1 MSVCR
6 FTSFIS
12 LRRLKWLTAGMVSG
26 FLLGFEFLRHVV
38 MPELLHTVPLYLLSV
53 AIVFLF
59 IVAFNQFVFRIV
71 DDMQHQLARQ
81 TSYLNQ
87 VIDGSGNAIITVDR
101 AGRIESWNRAAE
113 EIYGWRRDEAIGQV
127 IPMVP
132 DALRAE
138 GQAYIADTWGGRT
151 IHNLE
156 TQRLRKDGQIIP
168 VMVTVSP
175 VMDANG
181 QVVTTVGIS
190 TDLRERKR
198 LEQELLE
205 RQREAAVLEERE
217 RMARELHDDL
227 GQVLG
232 FINTQAQSARTLLV
246 RGKTGEADA
255 QLKRLVEVA
264 QDAHADVR
272 DYVLGLRSDDL
283 AGVAFIPAV
292 RAYAERFARYSGI
305 ATSVVVPQDMDQ
317 LDLKPGAEA
326 QLMRVIQEAL
336 TNARKHAAARCVTIT
351 LSATAGE
358 ARIDIADDG
367 KGFDLAKAEFDGRPH
382 YGRRIMEERMASIC
396 GRIEICSLPN
406 RGTVVSLAAPLHATD
421 EAFA

>member
-1 MSVCR
+1 MTR
-6 FTSFIS
+6 FASLIS
-12 LRRLKWLTAGMVSG
+12 LRRLKWLTAVMVSV
-26 FLLGFEFLRHVV
+26 FLLGFEFLRHVII
-38 MPELLHTVPLYLLSV
+38 PDLLHTVPLYLLSIV
-53 AIVFLF
+53 IVFLS
-59 IVAFNQFVFRIV
+59 IVAFNQFIFGIV

-87 VIDGSGNAIITVDR
+87 LIDGSGNAIITIDR
-101 AGRIESWNRAAE
+101 AGRIESWNHAAE

-132 DALRAE
+132 EALRAE
-138 GQAYIADTWGGRT
+138 GQAYIADTWRGHTTR
-151 IHNLE
+151 NLE
-156 TQRLRKDGQIIP
+156 TMRLRKDGQIIP

-175 VMDANG
+175 VMDAKG
-181 QVVTTVGIS
+181 QVVTAIGIS

-283 AGVAFIPAV
+283 SGVAFIPAL
-292 RAYAERFARYSGI
+292 RAYAERFTRYSGI
-305 ATSVVVPQDMDQ
+305 ATSVVVPPDMDQ

-326 QLMRVIQEAL
+326 QLMRVVQEAL

-351 LSATAGE
+351 LSATTSE
-358 ARIDIADDG
+358 AHIDIADDG
-367 KGFDLAKAEFDGRPH
+367 RGFDPAKAAFDGRPH
-382 YGRRIMEERMASIC
+382 YGRRIMEERMAVIC
-396 GRIEICSLPN
+396 GRIEFCSLPN
-406 RGTVVSLAAPLHATD
+406 RGTVVSLVAPLHAD
-421 EAFA
+421 KEAFA